1 MVRVVQSA
9 VINVPIDDV
18 WRMLRDFNSHAL
30 WHPAIAK
37 SEIEDGHPA
46 DMVGAVRAFSLADGG
61 RLREQLL
68 RLNDRDHELTYC
80 LLEAPLP
87 LYGYVAKIKLRPVTD
102 TGQTYWQWESTFT
115 TPSDQQAT
123 LSDLVANGIYQA
135 GIRALESY
143 LRNPPSPSPAPAPVL
158 QAPQASRQSTRE
170 TSGQAP
176 AANAPSFAGQPA
188 TDASGTLTAD
198 AIVMDHHG
206 GPEVLQLR
214 QVKVPAPGPGQVRIR
229 QSFAGVNFI
238 DVYCRTGYF
247 DLLKPPGIPGM
258 EAAGTVESVGPGVS
272 HLSPGDRV
280 AYACGPVGAYASCRT
295 MDAELVVRIP
305 DWFADDIAAA
315 GLLKG
320 VSAGFLLHDVHA
332 VQPGQHV
339 VIHAAAGGVGS
350 LLVQWARAIGAD
362 VIATVSN
369 HDKARRASQLGAHD
383 LIIGRG
389 PEFVE
394 AVMDITGGKGA
405 DVIYDAIGRDSFDWS
420 IAALAIRGHLVSFGQ
435 ASGPIG
441 EKDIGALASKSVT
454 LSRPNYGH
462 YTATR
467 PQMQTQSERLFD
479 ALHRG
484 ILRIGPPTVY
494 QLADVARA
502 HADLENSRT
511 TGSMVLSA

>member
-9 VINVPIDDV
+9 VIDAPIDEV
-18 WRMLRDFNSHAL
+18 WHVLRDFNSHAL
-30 WHPAIAK
+30 WHPAITE
-37 SEIEDGHPA
+37 SEIEDGYPA
-46 DMVGAVRAFSLADGG
+46 DMVGAVRAFSLTDGG

-68 RLNDRDHELTYC
+68 RLNDRDHELSYC

-87 LYGYVAKIKLRPVTD
+87 LYGYVARIKLRPVTD
-102 TGQTYWQWESTFT
+102 TGQTYWQWDSTFT
-115 TPSDQQAT
+115 TPGDQQAA
-123 LSDLVANGIYQA
+123 LSDLVAKGIYQA

-143 LRNPPSPSPAPAPVL
+143 LRNPPSRNPAPVR
-158 QAPQASRQSTRE
+158 QEPQASRQSTRE

-176 AANAPSFAGQPA
+176 AANAPSPGGHPA
-188 TDASGTLTAD
+188 DATGTLTAD
-198 AIVMDHHG
+198 AIVMDRHG
-206 GPEVLQLR
+206 GPEVLQVR
-214 QVKVPAPGPGQVRIR
+214 QIKVPAPGLGQVRIR

-247 DLLKPPGIPGM
+247 DPLKPPGVPGM
-258 EAAGTVESVGPGVS
+258 EAAGTVESVGPGVA

-305 DWFADDIAAA
+305 DLFSDDIAAA

-332 VQPGQHV
+332 VQSGQHV

-350 LLVQWARAIGAD
+350 LLVQWARAIGAH
-362 VIATVSN
+362 VIATVST
-369 HDKARRASQLGAHD
+369 HDKAQRARDLGAD
-383 LIIGRG
+383 DVIIGRG
-389 PEFVE
+389 PDFVE
-394 AVMDITGGKGA
+394 AVMEISQGKGA
-405 DVIYDAIGRDSFDWS
+405 DVIYDAIGRDSFDFS

-441 EKDIGALASKSVT
+441 EKDIGALTSKSVT

-462 YTATR
+462 YTETR
-467 PQMQTQSERLFD
+467 ALMQMQSERLFD
-479 ALHRG
+479 ALKRG
-484 ILRIGPPTVY
+484 FLKIDPPTVY
-494 QLADVARA
+494 PLADAARA
-502 HADLENSRT
+502 HDDLENSRT
-511 TGSMVLSA
+511 TGSIVLKT

>member
-9 VINVPIDDV
+9 VIDVPIDDV
-18 WRMLRDFNSHAL
+18 WHVLRDFNSHEQ
-30 WHPAIAK
+30 WHPAIAE
-37 SEIEDGHPA
+37 SRIEDGHPA
-46 DMVGAVRAFSLADGG
+46 DVVGAVRAFSLTDGG

-115 TPSDQQAT
+115 TPKDQQAT
-123 LSDLVANGIYQA
+123 LTALVADGIYQA
-135 GIRALESY
+135 GMRALESY
-143 LRNPPSPSPAPAPVL
+143 LRAPPSRAPVAARPL
-158 QAPQASRQSTRE
+158 PASSGPTRRASDMPRSDTAADTPVPADPADAAST
-170 TSGQAP
+170 A
-176 AANAPSFAGQPA
+176 
-188 TDASGTLTAD
+188 TLTAN
-198 AIVMDHHG
+198 AIVMDRHG

-247 DLLKPPGIPGM
+247 DLLKPPGVPGM
-258 EAAGTVESVGPGVS
+258 EASGTVESVGAGVS

-280 AYACGPVGAYASCRT
+280 AYACGPVGAYAACRT
-295 MDAELVVRIP
+295 MDADLVVRIP
-305 DWFADDIAAA
+305 DWFSDDIAAA

-332 VQPGQHV
+332 VRPGQHV

-350 LLVQWARAIGAD
+350 LLVQWARAIGAH
-362 VIATVSN
+362 VIATVST
-369 HDKARRASQLGAHD
+369 HDKAQRARQLGAHD
-383 LIIGRG
+383 VIIGRG

-394 AVMDITGGKGA
+394 AVMEITQGKGA
-405 DVIYDAIGRDSFDWS
+405 DVIYDAVGRDSFDFS

-462 YTATR
+462 YTGTR
-467 PQMQTQSERLFD
+467 AEMQMQSARLFGALQQGYLTID
-479 ALHRG
+479 A
-484 ILRIGPPTVY
+484 PTVY
-494 QLADVARA
+494 SLAEAARA
-502 HADLENSRT
+502 HDDLENSRT
-511 TGSMVLSA
+511 TGSIVLKT